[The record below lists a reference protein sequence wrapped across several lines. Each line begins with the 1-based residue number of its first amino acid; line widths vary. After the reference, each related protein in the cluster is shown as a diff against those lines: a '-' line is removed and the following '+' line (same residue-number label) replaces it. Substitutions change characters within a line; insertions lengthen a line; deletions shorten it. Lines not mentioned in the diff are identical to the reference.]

1 MDFVKIH
8 SIYTVV
14 MLVIFVGIWIWAWS
28 GRRKKRFH
36 DAANLPFADEE
47 LNKKSVLNF
56 REKENRHE

>member
-1 MDFVKIH
+1 MDFASIH
-8 SIYTVV
+8 SVYTVL

-47 LNKKSVLNF
+47 QNQRSLLKTQ
-56 REKENRHE
+56 EKENRHE